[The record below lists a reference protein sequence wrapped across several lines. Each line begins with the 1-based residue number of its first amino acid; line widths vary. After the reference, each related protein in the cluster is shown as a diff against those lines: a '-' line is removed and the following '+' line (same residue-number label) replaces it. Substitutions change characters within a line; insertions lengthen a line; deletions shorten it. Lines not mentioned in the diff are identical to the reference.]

1 MSVMGDRRMSA
12 SESSRAEWLDNS
24 FWERLDLLETRHQRL
39 QAEHEVA
46 RRELENVSADSANE
60 LREVWNRYCAVIAD
74 LDSTTAELEV
84 LRNGGI

>member
-1 MSVMGDRRMSA
+1 MSA
-12 SESSRAEWLDNS
+12 SQSSRAEWLDKS
-24 FWERLDLLETRHQRL
+24 FWDRLDLLETRHQRL
-39 QAEHEVA
+39 QGEHELA
-46 RRELENVSADSANE
+46 RRELESVGANNANE

>member
-1 MSVMGDRRMSA
+1 MSA

-24 FWERLDLLETRHQRL
+24 FWERLDLLESRHQRL
-39 QAEHEVA
+39 QSEHEQA
-46 RRELENVSADSANE
+46 RRDLENVRTTHASD

-74 LDSTTAELEV
+74 LDDTTAELEV

>member
-1 MSVMGDRRMSA
+1 MSA
-12 SESSRAEWLDNS
+12 SESSRAEWLDGS

-39 QAEHEVA
+39 QGEHEQA
-46 RRELENVSADSANE
+46 RRDLENVRTSDASE